1 MQIDP
6 FLSPCTKVKSKWIK
20 ELHIK
25 PETLKLIEEKV
36 RESLKD
42 MHRGKIPE

>member
-6 FLSPCTKVKSKWIK
+6 FLPPCTKDESKWIK

-25 PETLKLIEEKV
+25 ADTLKVIERNVE
-36 RESLKD
+36 E
-42 MHRGKIPE
+42 